1 MHLWIAK
8 FIEDENAAI
17 TVDWVV
23 ITAAIVGLC
32 ISVMVAVGA
41 GTTDMSGDI
50 SGTISSQNITNRF

>member
-1 MHLWIAK
+1 MQLRIAK
-8 FIEDENAAI
+8 FKEEESAAV

-32 ISVMVAVGA
+32 ISVMVAVRA

-50 SGTISSQNITNRF
+50 SGTINSQAITNRF